1 MKQYYTYIMA
11 NVSRTIYIGM
21 TNNLELRVYQHKNKL
36 IEGFTSKYNI
46 TLLVYYEV
54 FDTPM
59 DAIGR
64 EKQLKG
70 LLRSKK
76 IELIESINP
85 EWNDLSR
92 EWKGI
97 DWKS

>member
-11 NVSRTIYIGM
+11 NVSRTLYIGM
-21 TNNLELRVYQHKNKL
+21 TNTLERRVYEHKNKL

-54 FDTPM
+54 FDSPM

-70 LLRSKK
+70 LLRPKK

-97 DWKS
+97 DWNS